1 MMQSM
6 LDEQMHEALVRAV
19 ELAGGQTQFAEKL
32 NGALELLTPA
42 RSQAAKPIRQQN
54 VDWWLR
60 RTKKLPA
67 ELARAAEMAV
77 EGRVTR
83 YEFRPDVFGVSHD
96 AAPLV
101 PLQLE
106 LPAA

>member
-1 MMQSM
+1 MQA
-6 LDEQMHEALVRAV
+6 LTEEQMHEALMRAV

-32 NGALELLTPA
+32 NSALELLTPA
-42 RSQAAKPIRQQN
+42 RSHAAKPIRQQN

-77 EGRVTR
+77 DGRVTR

-101 PLQLE
+101 PLQFE
-106 LPAA
+106 LPTA